1 MPRWSAFDRALARLR
16 QGRPGAT
23 DQWAFNRLQA
33 ALLMEVYG
41 ENEGIPIDKF
51 RYPWASRMIDLVV
64 LVRGNYLTFADI
76 RWQNVECNL
85 DWLERDWPLAL
96 EAEATPSNDPAVG
109 IQASAQETP
118 VRQELVSE
126 WPSAEQLGIVKA
138 PTQKAI
144 LRKWP
149 ELCRRY
155 PNTYNVDKV
164 RAGEVSGGQ
173 LAGHVGDV
181 DPKSARAF
189 LRALCAWLEQHS

>member
-1 MPRWSAFDRALARLR
+1 MPCWRSFDQSLARIR
-16 QGRPGAT
+16 QGRPDVTEELAWRELHVEI
-23 DQWAFNRLQA
+23 DL
-33 ALLMEVYG
+33 ALWGMS
-41 ENEGIPIDKF
+41 EGIPIAKF
-51 RYPWASRMIDLVV
+51 RYPLRGGLFDLVV

-96 EAEATPSNDPAVG
+96 EAEAMPSNDPAVG

-118 VRQELVSE
+118 ARQELVPE

-189 LRALCAWLEQHS
+189 LRALNAWLEQHS

>member
-138 PTQKAI
+138 PKQKAI

-149 ELCRRY
+149 GLCRRY
-155 PNTYNVDKV
+155 PGMYNADKV
-164 RAGEVSGGQ
+164 VADEVSRRRLANRVGEVDPNT
-173 LAGHVGDV
+173 VGD
-181 DPKSARAF
+181 F
-189 LRALCAWLEQHS
+189 LRALRTWLMRSR